1 VTTAD
6 MSRAGQARI
15 GAGQWL
21 RTAGR
26 WLGVLA
32 LFTGAWIMIFPFVW
46 MVSSS
51 VKPTDEIYDPDFS
64 LIPKTF
70 AGFDNYFQVLF
81 EQPYLLA
88 LLNSLIVCVG
98 VLVVQLI
105 TAIPAAYA
113 LAKLKFRGANILFGA
128 VLLGITIPINV
139 ISIPLY
145 MAVVKTGLLDTYL
158 SIMLP
163 SLVSVFAIFLFRQ
176 FFRSYPD
183 SIINAARIDG
193 LTEIEIVLR
202 LIVPAATPAIA
213 AFSIFSF
220 VAHWNELYWPL
231 IVIQSQEKMTVTL
244 TLMQYR
250 SEFDSNFG
258 GAFAAATVSTAP
270 LIVAFLL
277 ARRHFIRGITMT
289 GIKG

>member
-1 VTTAD
+1 MAAIDVA
-6 MSRAGQARI
+6 SERPVRAGFGQA
-15 GAGQWL
+15 L
-21 RTAGR
+21 RALWR
-26 WLGVLA
+26 WVGILVLFA
-32 LFTGAWIMIFPFVW
+32 GAWIMVFPFLW

-51 VKPTDEIYDPDFS
+51 FKPTDEIYDPDFS

-70 AGFDNYFQVLF
+70 AGFDNYYQVLF

-98 VLVVQLI
+98 VLVVQLL

-113 LAKLKFRGANILFGA
+113 LAKLRFRGANILFGA
-128 VLLGITIPINV
+128 VLMGITIPINV

-145 MAVVKTGLLDTYL
+145 MAVVKAGLLDTYFA
-158 SIMLP
+158 IMLP

-176 FFRSYPD
+176 FFRTYPD

-193 LTEIEIVLR
+193 MSEIEIVLR

-250 SEFDSNFG
+250 SDFDVNFG
-258 GAFAAATVSTAP
+258 GAFAAATVTTAP
-270 LIVAFLL
+270 LVVAFLL

>member
-1 VTTAD
+1 MTTLDLA
-6 MSRAGQARI
+6 RTRPAHHGIGQV
-15 GAGQWL
+15 L
-21 RTAGR
+21 RTLWR
-26 WLGVLA
+26 WIATLL
-32 LFTGAWIMIFPFVW
+32 LFAGAWIMIFPFLW

-51 VKPTDEIYDPDFS
+51 VKPTDEIFDPEFS
-64 LIPKTF
+64 LIPITF
-70 AGFDNYFQVLF
+70 VGFDNYFQVLF

-88 LLNSLIVCVG
+88 LFNSLVVCIG

-145 MAVVKTGLLDTYL
+145 MAVVKVGLLDTYL

-176 FFRSYPD
+176 FFAAYPY
-183 SIINAARIDG
+183 SSINAARIDG

-202 LIVPAATPAIA
+202 LIVPAAMPAIA

-258 GAFAAATVSTAP
+258 GAFAAATVTTAP
-270 LIVAFLL
+270 LIIAFLL